1 MSSDSFRQKLRQEAT
16 QWQTEGL
23 ISPDQL
29 QQLSDRYQFEQLDTD
44 ARDRFVSILLII
56 GGLLLG
62 IGVITFVAAN
72 WQAIPRFLKVLL
84 LLSLLIGA
92 NVSGFLL
99 WRSPRSRSRDSV
111 SQPSTRPSIDQPLAD
126 QPSAHNPSRDREQWQ
141 QRLGHGLLIFGA
153 LTLGANLALM
163 GQMFHQDGSAFGLC
177 LIWGLGVLSMAYGL
191 QLASLGIIAVILV
204 SVGFW
209 TVVFNASVLI
219 QGSLLQIICQYM
231 PLVMGIL
238 FLPLAYQ
245 RRSRLLF
252 AITAIG
258 VMSSFE
264 AVVSSIGNRAGDTGG
279 VLWAIALSLPI
290 VLLWAYQDSFW
301 GLGSRI
307 LPMSPSRQSG
317 DGDAASLGIQTESES
332 DSRRL
337 FQPVARAIAFLW
349 LSVAVY
355 GMSFNFWIYSRL
367 PVDRSLSERWA
378 VFVPLLIN
386 PNLLILAGLAIAFWV
401 HLGWPRVGNQWRL
414 TLTDGTI
421 LLINLLIG
429 VLIVWHG
436 TMWSIGVFGT
446 LIFNI
451 LLFLLS
457 AGAMREGLS
466 NGDRKQF
473 WVGFVL
479 MIV

>member
-23 ISPDQL
+23 ISPVQL
-29 QQLSDRYQFEQLDTD
+29 QQLADRYQFEQLDTD

-92 NVSGFLL
+92 DVSGFLL
-99 WRSPRSRSRDSV
+99 WRSPHSRSRDAV
-111 SQPSTRPSIDQPLAD
+111 SQPSIAQPPA
-126 QPSAHNPSRDREQWQ
+126 QNPSQDREQWR

-204 SVGFW
+204 SIGFW
-209 TVVFNASVLI
+209 TVVFDASVLT
-219 QGSLLQIICQYM
+219 QGSFLQIICQYM
-231 PLVMGIL
+231 PLVIGIL

-258 VMSSFE
+258 AMSSFE
-264 AVVSSIGNRAGDTGG
+264 AIVGSIGDRAGDTGG
-279 VLWAIALSLPI
+279 ALWAIAFSLPI

-301 GLGSRI
+301 ELGSRI
-307 LPMSPSRQSG
+307 PPMSPSRQPE
-317 DGDAASLGIQTESES
+317 DGDAAALSIQTESES
-332 DSRRL
+332 APRRL

-349 LSVAVY
+349 LSLAVY
-355 GMSFNFWIYSRL
+355 GMSFNFWIYPNFS
-367 PVDRSLSERWA
+367 VDESLSERFA
-378 VFVPLLIN
+378 MFVPLLIN
-386 PNLLILAGLAIAFWV
+386 PNFLILGGLAIAFWV
-401 HLGWPRVGNQWRL
+401 HIGWPRVGTQWRL
-414 TLTDGTI
+414 TLTDGVI
-421 LLINLLIG
+421 LFINLLIG

-436 TMWSIGVFGT
+436 TVWSIGVFGT